1 MPPTGTP
8 KTLARTLTEA
18 QKLAVC
24 ETVLAEMAE
33 GKTLAQTVREVAE
46 AQKLAVTPGTVR
58 TWFAL
63 EDGLLDRYRR
73 MKPLLGQA
81 FAEEAVQI
89 ARDSTRMSN
98 TEDKLLIETLRWAA
112 SKMAPMEFGDR
123 QVVEHQGNQ
132 TLKVEIVEEEAA
144 PVNRQVGRE
153 AAPPLARVQTARAVE
168 AGIEGAMIA
177 SVTVPALTS
186 GA

>member
-1 MPPTGTP
+1 MPKTGTAGLVKAKDVP
-8 KTLARTLTEA
+8 VEARLALCEA
-18 QKLAVC
+18 
-24 ETVLAEMAE
+24 VLQGMAE
-33 GKTLAQTVREVAE
+33 GKMLKETVERVARERGIS
-46 AQKLAVTPGTVR
+46 VTPGTVR

-63 EDGLLDRYRR
+63 DEALVEQYRR

-144 PVNRQVGRE
+144 P
-153 AAPPLARVQTARAVE
+153 LARVQTARAVE
-168 AGIEGAMIA
+168 AAMESA
-177 SVTVPALTS
+177 VLVSGSVALLPQ
-186 GA
+186 AD

>member
-8 KTLARTLTEA
+8 LTPARTLTPA
-18 QKLAVC
+18 QKLVVC
-24 ETVLAEMAE
+24 EKVLAEMAE
-33 GKTLAQTVREVAE
+33 GKTLAQTVREVAASE
-46 AQKLAVTPGTVR
+46 RLSVTPGSVR

-63 EDGLLDRYRR
+63 DDDLLDRYRR

-112 SKMAPMEFGDR
+112 AKMAPLEFGER

-132 TLKVEIVEEEAA
+132 VLKVEVVEVESPKAIPSA
-144 PVNRQVGRE
+144 KV
-153 AAPPLARVQTARAVE
+153 ARAVE

-177 SVTVPALTS
+177 SVTVPALKS

>member
-1 MPPTGTP
+1 MPKSGTQRVP
-8 KTLARTLTEA
+8 ARSLSDA

-24 ETVLAEMAE
+24 ERVLAQMAE
-33 GKTLAQTVREVAE
+33 GQTLRQTVEQVAREE
-46 AQKLAVTPGTVR
+46 GISVTPGSVR

-63 EDGLLDRYRR
+63 DDALVERYRR

-112 SKMAPMEFGDR
+112 SKMAPLEFGDR

-132 TLKVEIVEEEAA
+132 TLKVEIVEEEA
-144 PVNRQVGRE
+144 P
-153 AAPPLARVQTARAVE
+153 RAVSARNVRALE
-168 AGIEGAMIA
+168 AGVENAMI
-177 SVTVPALTS
+177 STVSVPALPPVS
-186 GA
+186 E

>member
-1 MPPTGTP
+1 MPKTGT
-8 KTLARTLTEA
+8 ARVPARSLTDA

-24 ETVLAEMAE
+24 ERVLAQMAE
-33 GKTLAQTVREVAE
+33 GQTLRQTVEEVARE
-46 AQKLAVTPGTVR
+46 EGISVTPGSVR

-63 EDGLLDRYRR
+63 DDALVERYRR

-112 SKMAPMEFGDR
+112 SKMAPLEFGDR

-132 TLKVEIVEEEAA
+132 TLKVEIVEEEAPKVA
-144 PVNRQVGRE
+144 GVRQ
-153 AAPPLARVQTARAVE
+153 ARAVE
-168 AGIEGAMIA
+168 AGVETALISSI
-177 SVTVPALTS
+177 SVPALS
-186 GA
+186 AGE

>member
-1 MPPTGTP
+1 MPATGTT
-8 KTLARTLTEA
+8 KTPARALDEGA
-18 QKLAVC
+18 KLALC
-24 ETVLAEMAE
+24 ERVLAAMAE
-33 GKTLAQTVREVAE
+33 GKTLSQTVRKVAE
-46 AQKLAVTPGTVR
+46 AERVSVTPGTVR

-63 EDGLLDRYRR
+63 DDDLLDRYRR

-112 SKMAPMEFGDR
+112 SKMAPLEFGDR

-132 TLKVEIVEEEAA
+132 TLKVEIVEEEA
-144 PVNRQVGRE
+144 PK
-153 AAPPLARVQTARAVE
+153 LAGVRTARALE
-168 AGIEGAMIA
+168 AGIETAMLS
-177 SVTVPALTS
+177 SVTVPALKA
-186 GA
+186 GE

>member
-8 KTLARTLTEA
+8 LTPARSLTEA

-24 ETVLAEMAE
+24 EKVLTAMAE
-33 GKTLAQTVREVAE
+33 GKTLSQTVSEVASAE
-46 AQKLAVTPGTVR
+46 RLSVTPGSVR

-63 EDGLLDRYRR
+63 DDDLLDRYRR

-112 SKMAPMEFGDR
+112 AKMAPLEFGER

-132 TLKVEIVEEEAA
+132 VLKVEVVEVEAPTA
-144 PVNRQVGRE
+144 VPKAIPSAKV
-153 AAPPLARVQTARAVE
+153 ARAVE
-168 AGIEGAMIA
+168 AGIESAMIA

-186 GA
+186 GS